1 MPIFD
6 KNKSKIKLWVGTG
19 GSKANVHYSI
29 LTHDNKPDEVII
41 NKMIKRILVKYY
53 KNNFGIAVF
62 YDNKSGNEIKRIK
75 GTVTITNN
83 TINKKTAKIKLW
95 IGLPADM
102 KNETWYNFESV
113 NESEDTEI
121 IRLMTEKILRDK
133 YQYQFTKAMFFN
145 NQTGTEIKTI
155 EGILKKS
162 NKNTP

>member
-6 KNKSKIKLWVGTG
+6 KHKSKIKLWVGTG
-19 GSKANVHYSI
+19 KSKGNVHYSI
-29 LTHDNKPDEVII
+29 LTHDDKPEDVII
-41 NKMIKRILVKYY
+41 LKMTERILNKHY
-53 KNNFGIAVF
+53 KNNFTIAIF
-62 YDNKSGNEIKRIK
+62 YDNHNGAEIKRITGNSK
-75 GTVTITNN
+75 KSSNTV
-83 TINKKTAKIKLW
+83 NKEAAKIKLW
-95 IGLPADM
+95 VGLPADI
-102 KNETWYNFESV
+102 KNATWYNFEAA
-113 NESEDTEI
+113 NKLDNTEI